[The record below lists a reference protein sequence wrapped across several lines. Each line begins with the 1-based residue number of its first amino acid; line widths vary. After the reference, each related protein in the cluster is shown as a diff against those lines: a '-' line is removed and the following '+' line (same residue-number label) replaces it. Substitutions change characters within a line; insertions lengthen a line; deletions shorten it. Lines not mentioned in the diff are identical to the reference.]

1 MLRFGLIIVGL
12 LAAAMPDYASACNRC
27 GLFGRR
33 CQFAQVQQVH
43 HAHHVQQV
51 AFVQPYVTAAASP
64 EVLVVNNQYASPNGA
79 AAFLAPQGQTV
90 YGLQA
95 AAQAYTLDPTAVL
108 RQAAELTKGA
118 QSLASQGLSGYNQ
131 TASVALQLNAGTNDT
146 IARGI
151 AASSILQSAG
161 LTAPSGQSQT
171 QALRI
176 YSENGQWKVDQG
188 EQVAAQI
195 AAKIQRQTAD
205 SPAAASVGQSLV
217 SQHCGKCHGLQ
228 LSEPK
233 AGLFFDTG
241 HQLNCKPS
249 LAAVRAVMSGTMP
262 KGQQLP
268 VDVRESLVKELL
280 SLTPE
285 GAE

>member
-1 MLRFGLIIVGL
+1 MIRLGMFFGMFLSL
-12 LAAAMPDYASACNRC
+12 LLSDAEACQRC

-43 HAHHVQQV
+43 HVQQV
-51 AFVQPYVTAAASP
+51 AFAAPYVAAAASP

-79 AAFLAPQGQTV
+79 AAFLAPQGNTV

-95 AAQAYTLDPTAVL
+95 AAQAYTLDLSAVL

-118 QSLASQGLSGYNQ
+118 QQLAGQGLSGYNQ

-161 LTAPSGQSQT
+161 LSAASSQNQT

-195 AAKIQRQTAD
+195 TAKIQQQTAD
-205 SPAAASVGQSLV
+205 ATAAVSGGQSLIA
-217 SQHCGKCHGLQ
+217 QHCGKCHGLQ
-228 LSEPK
+228 MSEPK
-233 AGLFFDTG
+233 AGLFFDAG
-241 HQLNCKPS
+241 HQLGCKPS
-249 LAAVRAVMSGTMP
+249 LAAVRAVMSGAMP

-268 VDVRESLVKELL
+268 ADIRESLVKELL